1 MLVRLEHIFD
11 DGEDAELSKPATVD
25 LGNLFEGVK
34 VLSAVELALG
44 ANMRNRIHSEMK
56 ECQTLLNLRYLLF
69 RQYGA
74 NSPVHVHM

>member
-44 ANMRNRIHSEMK
+44 ANMRNRIHNEMK
-56 ECQTLLNLRYLLF
+56 ECQTLPNGSTYAIF
-69 RQYGA
+69 YFA
-74 NSPVHVHM
+74 NMARIP